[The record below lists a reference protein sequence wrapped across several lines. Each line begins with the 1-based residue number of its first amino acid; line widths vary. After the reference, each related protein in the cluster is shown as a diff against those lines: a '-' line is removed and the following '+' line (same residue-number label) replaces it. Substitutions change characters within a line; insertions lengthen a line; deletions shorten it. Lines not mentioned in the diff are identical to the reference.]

1 MQQPQAK
8 EPLSAEALA
17 TITPAALIGIILEQ
31 QQLIASLSAEVWRL
45 KEQLGTDSKTSS
57 KPPSSDLLKKS
68 EKEKIAPSSASAGAG
83 RKPGGQPGHTGK
95 TRKGFG
101 RVDRYEVLR
110 PEQCPH
116 CGGREFEELPVAQQH
131 HCVARL
137 VEQPIEIVAYE
148 HQRCRCLCGEV
159 VSGEWPS
166 DVIAT
171 QDLSIGLQS
180 LTVWLGNY
188 GHLSYGKQQEFLRE
202 LGDIEIGVGTLQA
215 TNRRV
220 ADAIIEPVDHL
231 WRWARSQAQVH
242 VDETPWTVMGVKEW
256 LWVSGAECFCLF
268 HAAGTRSR
276 DELKAML
283 GDSFDGVLISDDF
296 SVYNGYQV
304 AAQQKCLAHLRR
316 HFKRVERLE
325 RGPNQ
330 TMATA
335 FLKLIDEAF
344 KQHRQWREH
353 RDSTLYAHWA
363 KTFKNRVAAALKQ
376 WTGKVTEKAEGL
388 LNSLKLKAPQ
398 WWYFL
403 DHPDIPPDNN
413 LAERLIRLA
422 VTKRKVC
429 GGSRS
434 MLRFE
439 QTADLLS
446 VIQTCRRQGRSALA
460 FFRQALTAQ
469 HHELADM
476 PSLIPAPTT

>member
-1 MQQPQAK
+1 MKQPKAK
-8 EPLSAEALA
+8 KPLSAEALEA
-17 TITPAALIGIILEQ
+17 ITPAALISIILEQ
-31 QQLIASLSAEVWRL
+31 QQLIASLSTEVSRL
-45 KEQLGTDSKTSS
+45 KEQLAADSKTSS

-68 EKEKIAPSSASAGAG
+68 EKEKAPPSSSGAS
-83 RKPGGQPGHTGK
+83 RKPGGQPGHVGK
-95 TRKGFG
+95 TRQGFG

-110 PEQCPH
+110 PEQCPK
-116 CGGREFEELPVAQQH
+116 CGGHAFEELPVAQSQH
-131 HCVARL
+131 TVAQL
-137 VEQPIEIVAYE
+137 VVRPIEIVQYE
-148 HQRCRCLCGEV
+148 QQQCQCACGEV
-159 VSGEWPS
+159 VSGAWPS

-171 QDLSIGLQS
+171 QDLSVGLQS

-231 WRWARSQAQVH
+231 WRWARSQAHIQ
-242 VDETPWTVMGVKEW
+242 VDETPWSVMGLKEW
-256 LWVSGAECFCLF
+256 LWVAGAESFCLF

-283 GDSFDGVLISDDF
+283 GDSFDGVLSSDDF
-296 SVYNGYQV
+296 SVYNGYDV
-304 AAQQKCLAHLRR
+304 TAQQKCLAHLRR
-316 HFKRVERLE
+316 HFKRVERLDTG
-325 RGPNQ
+325 RNQ

-344 KQHRQWREH
+344 KHHRQWREQPDAK
-353 RDSTLYAHWA
+353 RYAHWA
-363 KTFKNRVAAALKQ
+363 ESFKNRLAATLEK
-376 WTGKVTEKAEGL
+376 WTGKVDEKALLL
-388 LNSLKLKAPQ
+388 LNSLKLKAQQ

-403 DHPDIPPDNN
+403 EHPEIPPDNN

-439 QTADLLS
+439 QTADLFS
-446 VIQTCRRQGRSALA
+446 VIQTCRRQGRSALN
-460 FFRQALTAQ
+460 FFRQALMAQ
-469 HHELADM
+469 HDERLPM
-476 PSLIPAPTT
+476 PALIPIATT